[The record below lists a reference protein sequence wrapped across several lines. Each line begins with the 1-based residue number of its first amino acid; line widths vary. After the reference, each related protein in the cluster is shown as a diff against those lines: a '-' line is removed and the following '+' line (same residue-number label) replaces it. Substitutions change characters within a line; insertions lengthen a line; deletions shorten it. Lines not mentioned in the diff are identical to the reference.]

1 MSYWILTFHLDLI
14 GFTLIGIS
22 SMILVDRW
30 IRKSTG
36 GAGFSVVSWGILA
49 AILVVGV
56 GIATIEGNRES
67 DRQRDIVA
75 GFAPTYAAELYRMGH
90 GTISAQTTEDD
101 PAYLTLIEA
110 QLRWLRLNRG
120 VADIY
125 TFGKNNDGQTV
136 LLVDSETDYDG
147 NGTIEGDAEQRTAIG
162 EVYEEDVE
170 ILARAFAGEEVF
182 TSEPTTDRWGTWMS
196 TYVPMRNEGG
206 KVTAVLGVDFP
217 AAQWITSILWSR
229 SAMLGFT
236 AMVGAIFT
244 GALALTT
251 AMRAEVAKRRLTE
264 SALRASEG
272 RLRTI
277 VDNEPECVMV
287 VDRQGTLLEINPS
300 GLAMAEATA
309 ADVIGKSFY
318 DLIRP
323 QHRQRVREH
332 QQRVA
337 DGDSAI
343 VEFEFVGLRGGC
355 QPVWMET
362 HSVPLRDEAG
372 NVVSVLSVA
381 RDVAARKQ
389 AEEQREQL
397 QRQLVDAS
405 RVAGMAEIAT
415 GVLHNVGNVLTS
427 VNVSANVL
435 AERLEAA
442 DTSALTKAAQLVSEH
457 RDDLASFINDD
468 EVGRQIPQFITL
480 AAQCLDD
487 SHREMASE
495 LTQLSRG
502 IEHIKEIVRSQQSHA
517 KGTSVALP
525 MRPVEVMEQA
535 VRVDLASLER
545 HHIELV
551 RKFED
556 LPQLH
561 LDKHRILQILV
572 NLITNA
578 RQAIT
583 ERDGLQ
589 PGGGTR
595 TITLGLSY
603 DKVAA
608 RLRFEVE
615 DSGMGI
621 APENL
626 SRIFRHGFTTRE
638 DGHGFG
644 LHSAANAATEMHGTL
659 TAHSNGLGQGAKF
672 TLDIPAQLVQEVSV
686 GTDNGHDNGGL
697 TRSGEQVR

>member
-1 MSYWILTFHLDLI
+1 MSYLILTFHLDLI
-14 GFTLIGIS
+14 AFALIGLR
-22 SMILVDRW
+22 SMLLVDRW
-30 IRKSTG
+30 IRSSTG
-36 GAGFSVVSWGILA
+36 GAGFSAAAWGILVV
-49 AILVVGV
+49 IMVVGAGLAV
-56 GIATIEGNRES
+56 IEGHRES

-75 GFAPTYAAELYRMGH
+75 GFAPTYAAEFFRMGH
-90 GTISAQTTEDD
+90 GTITAQTAADD
-101 PAYLTLIEA
+101 PTYLALIET
-110 QLRWLRLNRG
+110 QLRWLRLNQS

-125 TFGKNNDGQTV
+125 TFGKNSEGQTV
-136 LLVDSETDYDG
+136 LLVDSETDYNRDG
-147 NGTIEGDAEQRTAIG
+147 AIDGDAEQRTTIG
-162 EVYEEDVE
+162 EVYEEDVD
-170 ILARAFAGEEVF
+170 ILARTFAGEEVF

-196 TYVPMRNEGG
+196 TYVPMRDEAG
-206 KVTAVLGVDFP
+206 KVTGVLGVDFP
-217 AAQWITSILWSR
+217 AAQWIASILWSR
-229 SAMLGFT
+229 AATLGFT
-236 AMVGAIFT
+236 AVVCAIFA
-244 GALALTT
+244 GAVALTT
-251 AMRAEVAKRRLTE
+251 AMRTEVAKRRQTE

-287 VDRQGTLLEINPS
+287 VDRNGTLLEINPS
-300 GLAMAEATA
+300 GLAMAEAAA

-332 QQRVA
+332 QQLVA
-337 DGDSAI
+337 DGASGI

-355 QPVWMET
+355 RPVWMET

-389 AEEQREQL
+389 AEEEREHL

-427 VNVSANVL
+427 VNVSANLL

-442 DTSALTKAAQLVSEH
+442 DTSGLTQAAQLVNEH
-457 RDDLASFINDD
+457 RDDLHSYINDD
-468 EVGRQIPQFITL
+468 EVGKQIPQFITI
-480 AAQCLDD
+480 AAQCLDE
-487 SHREMASE
+487 SHRVMASE
-495 LTQLSRG
+495 LAQLNRG

-535 VRVDLASLER
+535 VRVDMASLER

-551 RKFED
+551 RKFQD

-659 TAHSNGLGQGAKF
+659 TAHSDGVGRGAKF
-672 TLDIPAQLVQEVSV
+672 TLEIPAQLVQENPVDAES
-686 GTDNGHDNGGL
+686 GQGNGGL
-697 TRSGEQVR
+697 ARSGEQVR